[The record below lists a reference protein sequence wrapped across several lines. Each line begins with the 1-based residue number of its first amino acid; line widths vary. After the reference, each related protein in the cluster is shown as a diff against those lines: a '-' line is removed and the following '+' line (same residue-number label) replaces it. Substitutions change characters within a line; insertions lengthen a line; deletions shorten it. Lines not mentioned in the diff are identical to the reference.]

1 MPPER
6 GNSEPTFSH
15 ISMTHM
21 LEKMLSSQTEMA
33 K

>member
-15 ISMTHM
+15 INMTDM

-33 K
+33 R